1 MKKLISVMLVFC
13 LVLGNFVPTVAGA
26 EECRCVFP
34 DGYFALNWKQAN
46 QIFQNREEHYK
57 RGYYLKQEAVAL
69 GLIAQDSPKLDLQT
83 ARDIIQENESLYDIL
98 RAFTKVQM
106 FPDFYRTGPSSGI
119 LISDAEYWLN
129 EDGSERIV
137 VKLGTGLHVVLG
149 GEIALYVDNTET
161 EILYHLWSDTV
172 DSEENCKVIA
182 VYLKL
187 VMFREPPFIV
197 TIFGYILS
205 PYSISTADALEIL
218 KYMVGL
224 PTILDD
230 DQRAFQAALIV
241 STDKPGTADALE
253 ILKCIVRMPNVIE
266 GTA

>member
-1 MKKLISVMLVFC
+1 MMKKFISVMLVFC
-13 LVLGNFVPTVAGA
+13 LVLNNFVPTVAGV

-34 DGYFALNWKQAN
+34 HGYFAVNWKHAYR
-46 QIFQNREEHYK
+46 IFEIRNNEN
-57 RGYYLKQEAVAL
+57 GIYLKQEAVAL

-98 RAFTKVQM
+98 REFTKVQM
-106 FPDFYRTGPSSGI
+106 FPDFFRTKPSSAF
-119 LISDAEYWLN
+119 LIRDAEYWLN

-149 GEIALYVDNTET
+149 GKIALYVDNTEI
-161 EILYHLWSDTV
+161 EILCHLWSDIV

-182 VYLKL
+182 VYSRL

-197 TIFGYILS
+197 TILGHILS
-205 PYSISTADALEIL
+205 PDGASTADALEIL

-230 DQRAFQAALIV
+230 DPRAFQAALIV
-241 STDKPGTADALE
+241 SKDKPGTADALE
-253 ILKCIVRMPNVIE
+253 ILKYLVRMPNVIE
-266 GTA
+266 GTG